1 MMTSAQN
8 TPINITDAALKR
20 IRKLLEARGKPSYGI
35 RIGLKTKGCTGLSY
49 AIEYADA
56 KNPFD
61 EEIVQN
67 DIHILLDPKVIMF
80 ILGTTMDFVEDK
92 IKSGFTFENPN
103 EKGRCGC
110 GKSFHV

>member
-1 MMTSAQN
+1 MTHTTN
-8 TPINITDAALKR
+8 TPIHITDAALKR
-20 IRKLLEARGKPSYGI
+20 IKALLEAREKPSYGI

-61 EEIVQN
+61 EEIVQ
-67 DIHILLDPKVIMF
+67 DGIHILLDPKVIMF
-80 ILGTTMDFVEDK
+80 ILGTTMDFTEDK

>member
-1 MMTSAQN
+1 MTDAPN
-8 TPINITDAALKR
+8 APINVTDTALTR
-20 IRKLLEARGKPSYGI
+20 IKALLDARGKSSYGI

-61 EEIVQN
+61 EEIVK
-67 DIHILLDPKVIMF
+67 DGIHILLDPKVIMF

>member
-1 MMTSAQN
+1 M
-8 TPINITDAALKR
+8 TDAPAPIQITETALTR
-20 IRKLLEARGKPSYGI
+20 IKALLSARGKPSYGI

-61 EEIVQN
+61 EEIIKEDV
-67 DIHILLDPKVIMF
+67 HILLDPKVIMF

>member
-1 MMTSAQN
+1 MTDAPN
-8 TPINITDAALKR
+8 APIDITDAALLR
-20 IRKLLEARGKPSYGI
+20 IKELLSARGKASYGI

-49 AIEYADA
+49 AIEYADE

-61 EEIVQN
+61 EEIVK
-67 DIHILLDPKVIMF
+67 DGIHILLDPKVIMF

>member
-1 MMTSAQN
+1 MTSSPA
-8 TPINITDAALKR
+8 PIEVTDTALTR
-20 IRKLLEARGKPSYGI
+20 IKALLSARGKPSYGI

-49 AIEYADA
+49 AIEYADS

-61 EEIVQN
+61 EEIVKD
-67 DIHILLDPKVIMF
+67 DINILLDPKVIMF

>member
-1 MMTSAQN
+1 MTDAPN
-8 TPINITDAALKR
+8 APINVTDTALTR
-20 IRKLLEARGKPSYGI
+20 IKALLDARGKSSYGI

-49 AIEYADA
+49 AIEYADQ

-61 EEIVQN
+61 EEIVQ
-67 DIHILLDPKVIMF
+67 DGIRILLDPKVIMF